1 MLMTARNLLTR
12 VQSSIAN
19 VNVPK
24 KRAGMTLGFKCD
36 NSYGHVA
43 TREQV
48 DPKYPKIR
56 IYVCLF
62 NTKEN
67 KSKKRV

>member
-1 MLMTARNLLTR
+1 
-12 VQSSIAN
+12 
-19 VNVPK
+19 
-24 KRAGMTLGFKCD
+24 MTLGFKCD

-56 IYVCLF
+56 IYVLF
-62 NTKEN
+62 VQYKG
-67 KSKKRV
+67 KQI